1 MWPSNALTERLGLDR
16 PIIQAPM
23 AGASTPELAAAVS
36 NAGGLGSLGLG
47 TVSAQD
53 AGQQMRA
60 FGELGGQAL
69 NANFFCH
76 EHPVDVDMT
85 GREMRTRLQRWYFEA
100 GLGEVPLPS
109 TPYDTFGPEHVE
121 QIRTHRPAVVS
132 FHFGLPA
139 DELLAAVRETGCL
152 ILSSAT
158 TVAEARWLAERGVD
172 AIITQGIEAGGHRGS
187 FLDVDI
193 AEQPGLFALIPQVVS
208 AVDVPVIA
216 AGGIAD
222 GRTIAAALVLG
233 ASAVQIGTA
242 FLRCPEA
249 TVHPRH
255 RDALANATDNGTRL
269 TNLFSGKPARGLV
282 NRYMDTYRDAEDLV
296 APYPAQLS
304 IYRPLAQ
311 HSSDDEIADVLPL
324 WSGQSASLAREMPA
338 AELVGTLVQETEDV
352 LGKVGWA

>member
-1 MWPSNALTERLGLDR
+1 MWPSNELTERLGLDW

-47 TVSAQD
+47 TITGQE
-53 AGQQMRA
+53 AGQQMQA
-60 FGELGGQAL
+60 FGELSGRAL

-76 EHPVDVDMT
+76 ESPVDVDMT

-100 GLGEVPLPS
+100 GLGEVPVPS
-109 TPYDTFGPEHVE
+109 VPFGTFGPEQVE
-121 QIRTHRPAVVS
+121 AIRAHRPAVVS
-132 FHFGLPA
+132 FHFGLPD

-172 AIITQGIEAGGHRGS
+172 AVIAQGTEAGGHRGS
-187 FLDVDI
+187 FLDVDT
-193 AEQPGLFALIPQVVS
+193 AEQPGLFALIPQVAS

-216 AGGIAD
+216 AGGIVD
-222 GRTIAAALVLG
+222 GRTIAAALMLG

-249 TVHPRH
+249 SVHPRH
-255 RDALANATDNGTRL
+255 RAALAGAADNGTRL
-269 TNLFSGKPARGLV
+269 TNLFSGKPARGLI
-282 NRYMDTYRDAEDLV
+282 NRYMDTYRDAETLV
-296 APYPAQLS
+296 APFPAQLS
-304 IYRPLAQ
+304 IYGPLVQNA
-311 HSSDDEIADVLPL
+311 SDDEIADLLPL
-324 WSGQSASLAREMPA
+324 WSGQSASLTREMPA
-338 AELVGTLVQETEDV
+338 AELLATLAVETGEVFGRVSD
-352 LGKVGWA
+352 